1 MSANRKSTY
10 IEAFEFQKVFL
21 SVFPHNFLFSRKYRE
36 VLVLFS
42 QLCHENLFENLVK
55 YLIGMNSVEFCYLA
69 DRVLN
74 QTNSK
79 NFKHLENKVK
89 IQKTEL
95 ILKDF
100 SQGVT
105 HCSETVRNICK
116 LQLLSINASVGQ
128 ITMTQLTSILPNC
141 SWFML
146 VSLKTLVKTMKIKDI
161 YECITQHISILLQSI
176 SSHSAYSC
184 TFFNI
189 LLKIFVSS
197 IENNKIETP
206 ALTPKIDEGFTNE
219 KTLRTSLEN
228 IKLRRN
234 DKKDSVKGYS
244 KLEKSLLELLM
255 KCKGLDLKHA
265 LQFLL
270 CINSKK
276 NLIKTCLIQRAKIF
290 DYDKKKII
298 ECIFKLKCD
307 DLESF
312 EFLVTSFFEENLKS
326 EVKKILKEIDVQKL
340 KKMSNA
346 LIQKRVYE
354 GILGLGYC
362 CRYEIDNEIIEQLIN
377 FIDNSNTFISYLGIS
392 ALYTIMKPIQNLK
405 SEETKTLIIPLA
417 EIITSRI
424 QVIKNIQNIRIKYLK
439 CVLTLFAFLGE
450 YKKVAE
456 ISEEFLNIENEKN
469 ISKIYKFL
477 SNIRIN
483 SRYLE
488 RFRRHFC
495 EQVYGSNGKYV
506 LKLAEN
512 NISWYSE
519 YTATLII
526 TDTLHRFSSKNVA
539 KLLNR

>member
-1 MSANRKSTY
+1 M
-10 IEAFEFQKVFL
+10 
-21 SVFPHNFLFSRKYRE
+21 
-36 VLVLFS
+36 
-42 QLCHENLFENLVK
+42 
-55 YLIGMNSVEFCYLA
+55 
-69 DRVLN
+69 
-74 QTNSK
+74 
-79 NFKHLENKVK
+79 
-89 IQKTEL
+89 
-95 ILKDF
+95 
-100 SQGVT
+100 
-105 HCSETVRNICK
+105 
-116 LQLLSINASVGQ
+116 
-128 ITMTQLTSILPNC
+128 
-141 SWFML
+141 
-146 VSLKTLVKTMKIKDI
+146 
-161 YECITQHISILLQSI
+161 
-176 SSHSAYSC
+176 
-184 TFFNI
+184 
-189 LLKIFVSS
+189 
-197 IENNKIETP
+197 
-206 ALTPKIDEGFTNE
+206 
-219 KTLRTSLEN
+219 
-228 IKLRRN
+228 
-234 DKKDSVKGYS
+234 
-244 KLEKSLLELLM
+244 
-255 KCKGLDLKHA
+255 
-265 LQFLL
+265 
-270 CINSKK
+270 
-276 NLIKTCLIQRAKIF
+276 
-290 DYDKKKII
+290 
-298 ECIFKLKCD
+298 
-307 DLESF
+307 
-312 EFLVTSFFEENLKS
+312 TSFFEENLKS
-326 EVKKILKEIDVQKL
+326 EVKKILNEIDVQKL